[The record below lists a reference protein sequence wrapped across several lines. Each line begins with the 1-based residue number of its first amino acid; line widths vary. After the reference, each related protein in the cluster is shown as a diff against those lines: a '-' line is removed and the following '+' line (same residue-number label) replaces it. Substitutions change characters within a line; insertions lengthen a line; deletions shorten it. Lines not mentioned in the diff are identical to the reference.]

1 MNEELLLFRLLD
13 MAGTFAFAISGAV
26 AARQKNLDLFGIIA
40 IAYMVACGG
49 GIVRDLCIGAIPPV
63 GLADWRY
70 LALSLVAAALAM
82 VAYPLLQRLDH
93 PVQMF
98 DALGLSFFAVFGAHK
113 TLAYGLNAQ
122 AAIVL
127 GVVSAVGG
135 GAMRDVLLNRT
146 PLILR
151 KEIYASAALLAAVVQ
166 VLGGRMA
173 LPMEWVPLTG
183 IVLCF
188 GLRYMAMRYH
198 WNLPRFPRGD
208 G

>member
-1 MNEELLLFRLLD
+1 MFFKLLD
-13 MAGTFAFAISGAV
+13 LAGTFAFAISGAV

-49 GIVRDLCIGAIPPV
+49 GILRDLCIGALPPV

-70 LALSLVAAALAM
+70 LALALVASVL
-82 VAYPLLQRLDH
+82 VISAYPLMQRLDH
-93 PVQMF
+93 PVQWF

-113 TLAYGLNAQ
+113 ALEYGHNAQ
-122 AAIVL
+122 VAIVL

-135 GAMRDVLLNRT
+135 GALRDVLLNRT

-151 KEIYASAALLAAVVQ
+151 KEIYASAALIAAVIQ
-166 VLGGRMA
+166 VSGERLA
-173 LPMEWVPLTG
+173 LPMEWLPWVG

-188 GLRYMAMRYH
+188 GLRYLAMRYH
-198 WNLPRFPRGD
+198 WNLPRFSRGD
-208 G
+208 

>member
-166 VLGGRMA
+166 VLGVRMA

-183 IVLCF
+183 IALCF

>member
-1 MNEELLLFRLLD
+1 MNETLLFTLLD

-49 GIVRDLCIGAIPPV
+49 GIIRDVCIGAIPPA

-70 LALSLVAAALAM
+70 LTLALVAAVVAI
-82 VAYPLLQRLDH
+82 VAYPQVKRLDH
-93 PVQMF
+93 PVQLF
-98 DALGLSFFAVFGAHK
+98 DALGLGFFAVFGAHK
-113 TLAYGLNAQ
+113 ALLLGQNAQ
-122 AAIVL
+122 VAIVL

-166 VLGGRMA
+166 VAGERLA
-173 LPMEWVPLTG
+173 LAMEWVPWVG

-188 GLRYMAMRYH
+188 GVRSLAMRH
-198 WNLPRFPRGD
+198 GWHLPRFTRSAK
-208 G
+208 